1 MDYNNAPPGYPP
13 QPGQPAPVISV
24 KEWMITLLLL
34 AIPLV
39 NLIMLFIWAFG
50 GGTNISKS
58 NYAKAALL
66 WAAIWIV
73 VYIIFFVLF
82 GAAMFAG
89 FSRMENMPSSY

>member
-13 QPGQPAPVISV
+13 QPGQPTQVISV

-34 AIPLV
+34 AIPVV
-39 NLIMLFIWAFG
+39 NLVMLFIWAFS
-50 GGTNISKS
+50 GGTNLSKS

-73 VYIIFFVLF
+73 VYIVFFVLF
-82 GAAMFAG
+82 GAAFFA
-89 FSRMENMPSSY
+89 NMQHLQNSGY